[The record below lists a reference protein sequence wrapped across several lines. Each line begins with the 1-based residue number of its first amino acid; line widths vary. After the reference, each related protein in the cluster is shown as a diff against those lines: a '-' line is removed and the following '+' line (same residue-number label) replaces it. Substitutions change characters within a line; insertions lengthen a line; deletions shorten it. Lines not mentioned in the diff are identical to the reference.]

1 MFKVNYEKQELRII
15 VASRQVIF
23 ALRIL
28 ERQTLVNLVHR
39 ELCLRRTTY
48 VLLGQ
53 ESMTKEII
61 ERRLKVNWNL
71 GATGRR

>member
-53 ESMTKEII
+53 ENM
-61 ERRLKVNWNL
+61 RH
-71 GATGRR
+71 

>member
-23 ALRIL
+23 ALCIL

-39 ELCLRRTTY
+39 ELCLRRTTS

-53 ESMTKEII
+53 ESM
-61 ERRLKVNWNL
+61 RH
-71 GATGRR
+71 